1 MFCCFTSGFHAEYNK
16 MSTVL
21 IILGLCLQADMGK
34 KRTFKGEHSAR
45 IYGCVQVRAAT
56 KGFLDSGR
64 DLAPCKAQC
73 GDGSFHVLSLL
84 EKRPVCF
91 LLCQC
96 SAFAQLL
103 MSTSSSAPA
112 AAPPLAPI
120 HSAFQQP
127 PATEPH
133 ITHPAQPPLSPGE
146 KGSILTLWCH
156 CCGRWPP
163 PPTSMPAHHTQI
175 QEHQHHNNYF
185 PAQKRGSFVS

>member
-1 MFCCFTSGFHAEYNK
+1 
-16 MSTVL
+16 
-21 IILGLCLQADMGK
+21 MGK
-34 KRTFKGEHSAR
+34 ERTFKGEILPEFMDVYRSEQPQRAFWIQAEIWHLAKLSVVVEASM
-45 IYGCVQVRAAT
+45 GCPCWR
-56 KGFLDSGR
+56 R
-64 DLAPCKAQC
+64 DLSASVQC
-73 GDGSFHVLSLL
+73 QSASD
-84 EKRPVCF
+84 
-91 LLCQC
+91 LCQC

-133 ITHPAQPPLSPGE
+133 VTHPAQTPLSPGE

-185 PAQKRGSFVS
+185 PAQKKGKFCLIIQRS